1 MKKPKPVVAPLPTLS
16 VGVPALTEAS
26 GIRYVDRDLPISAV
40 PCTIHAPVHGGRIM
54 SDRAYVLINVQPGRT
69 SDVVRALSGIKQ
81 IKTIDPC
88 WGKPDIIVVVEV
100 SDQDALTQLVLSRIH
115 EIDGVMQT
123 DTHLVYQLKVSNQ
136 KASHAK

>member
-1 MKKPKPVVAPLPTLS
+1 MKKSKPAVAPLPTSSAGAL
-16 VGVPALTEAS
+16 ALTEET
-26 GIRYVDRDLPISAV
+26 GIRYVDENSVV
-40 PCTIHAPVHGGRIM
+40 PCTIHAPVDGGRIM

-100 SDQDALTQLVLSRIH
+100 LDQDALTQLVLRRIH
-115 EIDGVMQT
+115 EIDGVLQT
-123 DTHLVYQLKVSNQ
+123 DTHLVYRL
-136 KASHAK
+136 KASNAK

>member
-1 MKKPKPVVAPLPTLS
+1 MKKPKSAVATLPKSS
-16 VGVPALTEAS
+16 VDPPALTQAT
-26 GIRYVDRDLPISAV
+26 GIRYVGHEPAISAV
-40 PCTIHAPVHGGRIM
+40 PCTIHAPVDGGRIM

-115 EIDGVMQT
+115 EIDGVLQT
-123 DTHLVYQLKVSNQ
+123 DTHLVYRLKAGNG
-136 KASHAK
+136 K